1 MIEVKSAAP
10 PLHVLQ
16 IMQSTWAVDILRSSM
31 ELKVYDSLDKGPK
44 SADAIAQERQLSPK
58 GARLLLDAA
67 TSLRLLSKSGD
78 KYELTEEARSYLVS
92 TSPLYLGNYFHMHG
106 QLNEAWANLAYA
118 VKSGEPSMQVNQDAK
133 AEEIF
138 PALAEAIFPL
148 NWQFAE
154 QLAHHLGTHRTNFD
168 VRILDLAA
176 GSGVWSLPMARSNKN
191 VTVDALD
198 FPAVAK
204 VTKKFAG
211 KYGVAGQYNYLEGNW
226 RDVNVEYNTYDIILL
241 GHILHSEGKELSRQ
255 LLKYCAK
262 ALKPGGKLV
271 VAEFLADEE
280 RKSATFP
287 LLFAVNMFLATTDGC
302 VFTYSELKEMLSDA
316 GLSGD
321 YRMDMG
327 PGIESPIVIATK

>member
-10 PLHVLQ
+10 PLNALQ
-16 IMQSTWAVDILRSSM
+16 IMQSTWAVDVLNTSM
-31 ELKVYDSLDKGPK
+31 ELKVYDALEKGPK
-44 SADAIAQERQLSPK
+44 TADAVAQDCKLSTK
-58 GARLLLDAA
+58 GTRLLLDAA
-67 TSLRLLSKSGD
+67 TGLRLLSKSGD
-78 KYELTEEARSYLVS
+78 KYELTEESRSYLVS
-92 TSPLYLGNYFHMHG
+92 TSPLYLGNYIEVHR
-106 QLNEAWANLAYA
+106 QLAQAWSKLSSA
-118 VKSGEPSMQVNQDAK
+118 VKSGQPEMQVNQDAK
-133 AEEIF
+133 AEEVF
-138 PALAEAIFPL
+138 PALAEAIFAL

-168 VRILDLAA
+168 IRVLDLAA
-176 GSGVWSLPMARSNKN
+176 GSAVWSLPMARSNKN

-198 FPAVAK
+198 FPAVLK
-204 VTKKFAG
+204 VTKKFAD
-211 KYGVAGQYNYLEGNW
+211 KYGVTSQYNYLEGNW
-226 RDVNVEYNTYDIILL
+226 RDVNVEYNTYDIIVL

-302 VFTYSELKEMLSDA
+302 VFTLSELKEMLSDA